1 MISST
6 VSKIIDLVNLVYMS
20 VFWWFI
26 LEKSGEKGWKALIPI
41 YGNYC
46 KFKSIDNISLFWGYI
61 IYVILN
67 IIIYWSIQVD
77 SSNGIINLGTYEGRS
92 LINLIFDLYFNIR
105 ISMNL
110 TKVFNKS
117 GGFTAGLIF
126 LPHIFLG
133 ILAFGKSKHKN
144 QMENAEEEAN
154 FQEQI

>member
-6 VSKIIDLVNLVYMS
+6 ASKIIDLVNLVYMS

-26 LEKSGEKGWKALIPI
+26 LKKSGEKGWKALIPI
-41 YGNYC
+41 YGNYY
-46 KFKSIDNISLFWGYI
+46 KFKSIDNIPLFWGYI

-67 IIIYWSIQVD
+67 IIIYWSIRVD

-92 LINLIFDLYFNIR
+92 LINLIFDLYFHIR

-133 ILAFGKSKHKN
+133 ILAFGKAKHKN
-144 QMENAEEEAN
+144 QVKNAEEAN
-154 FQEQI
+154 FQDQI

>member
-6 VSKIIDLVNLVYMS
+6 ASKVIDLINLVYMS

-26 LEKSGEKGWKALIPI
+26 LKKSGEKGWKALIPI
-41 YGNYC
+41 YGNYY
-46 KFKSIDNISLFWGYI
+46 KFKSIDNIPLFWGYI

-67 IIIYWSIQVD
+67 IIIYWSIRVD

-154 FQEQI
+154 IQDQV

>member
-6 VSKIIDLVNLVYMS
+6 ASKVIDLINLVYMS

-26 LEKSGEKGWKALIPI
+26 LKKSGEKGWKALIPI
-41 YGNYC
+41 YGNYY
-46 KFKSIDNISLFWGYI
+46 KFKSIDNVSLFWGYI

-92 LINLIFDLYFNIR
+92 LINLIFDLYFHIR

-144 QMENAEEEAN
+144 QVENAEEEAN
-154 FQEQI
+154 FQDQI

>member
-6 VSKIIDLVNLVYMS
+6 ASKVIDLINLVYMS

-26 LEKSGEKGWKALIPI
+26 LKKSGEKGWKALIPI
-41 YGNYC
+41 YGNYY
-46 KFKSIDNISLFWGYI
+46 KFKSIDNIPLFWGYI

-67 IIIYWSIQVD
+67 IIIYWSIRVD

-144 QMENAEEEAN
+144 QVENAEEAN
-154 FQEQI
+154 FQDQV